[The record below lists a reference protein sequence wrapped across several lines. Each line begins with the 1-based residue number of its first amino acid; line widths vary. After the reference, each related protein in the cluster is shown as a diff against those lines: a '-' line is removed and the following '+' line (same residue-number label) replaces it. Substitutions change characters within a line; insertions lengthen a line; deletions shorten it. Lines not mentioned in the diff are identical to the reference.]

1 MPRYKYNCK
10 ACGNTV
16 SVFHTLEEIY
26 TDCEKCET
34 TGSMEKVLSNVH
46 IFKVGTK
53 NSNQG
58 TKVGEITK
66 KYIEENRELLKK
78 EKEDLRNKTHEPT

>member
-46 IFKVGTK
+46 IFKVGRK
-53 NSNQG
+53 NSNEES
-58 TKVGEITK
+58 KVGEITK

-78 EKEDLRNKTHEPT
+78 EQEDLRNKTHEPT